1 MSVACFKKQK
11 KNLDEIFQNKKA
23 DIILLQKAHSI
34 KEIVKKCQIEWKVVS
49 IWQSGK
55 IPKSSG
61 IAIPK
66 KT

>member
-1 MSVACFKKQK
+1 MSAACLKKQK

-23 DIILLQKAHSI
+23 AIVFFQKSHSTNEILNN
-34 KEIVKKCQIEWKVVS
+34 CQIEWKAVS

-55 IPKSSG
+55 IHKSSG

-66 KT
+66 ET